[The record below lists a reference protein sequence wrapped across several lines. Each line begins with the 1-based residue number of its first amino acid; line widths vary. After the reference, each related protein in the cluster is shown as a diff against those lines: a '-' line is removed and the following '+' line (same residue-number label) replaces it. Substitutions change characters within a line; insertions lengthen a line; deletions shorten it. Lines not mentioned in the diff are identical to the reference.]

1 MKNNIKLF
9 DLVKSGLPVKTAVN
23 LTESQVSKLHE
34 KLFSKQKETKEAV
47 TKNATQTTY
56 SASEIKG
63 KTVPGGSS
71 VKMNPDGGITITKE
85 GEMSE
90 AKKKKDEKNPFAI
103 CHAKLGPKKNAKFE
117 RCVREVKKSL
127 DENNNSLTS
136 SIENKI
142 MELLETHLPPKIT
155 KKDLVKYL
163 SESEP
168 AVAPVKEPKVKPGT
182 KNPPK
187 PTKKPV
193 HPGKNPN
200 PNTNPSPKAKKSNK
214 EVSEDSPAVAPSKP
228 KVNPK
233 TNPGTKTPPKPTKT
247 PVHPG
252 KNPNPNTNPSPKAN
266 KIDPEEAK
274 EKIIDTIMKMLKK

>member
-23 LTESQVSKLHE
+23 LSESQISKLHE
-34 KLFSKQKETKEAV
+34 KLFSEQSGVRTEVKPTQITTIAQSALEKGVNVGGRTMKKDSSGNVVV
-47 TKNATQTTY
+47 TATN
-56 SASEIKG
+56 E
-63 KTVPGGSS
+63 
-71 VKMNPDGGITITKE
+71 
-85 GEMSE
+85 EMSE
-90 AKKKKDEKNPFAI
+90 EKKKKDKQNPWAI

-117 RCVREVKKSL
+117 RCVRDVKKSL